1 MPNVDGESDILT
13 NALLGKFNG
22 VSGENACFAFR
33 FGGRPLARH
42 GLGDRFSCLGDRKNG
57 RPNRGTAFRTIKKG
71 PRRALSLLALQR
83 YNKTRRNANR
93 PRMTH
98 NGKIRKKGKWRRVV
112 VPCPLTWHSVLVAA
126 PAATPFLCRR
136 NATVPR
142 VARQWV
148 RPRSSAMSIDVA
160 LSTRRG
166 VGRDTYSLPQKR
178 GGAPVPCQWTW
189 HYLAQLQ
196 RQKLFSI
203 NFQSVFA
210 PLSFQLVE
218 YQ

>member
-1 MPNVDGESDILT
+1 MPVSPSDLAVAQSGDT
-13 NALLGKFNG
+13 VWATDFTVWATEKTVAQTVEVPLGHEKR
-22 VSGENACFAFR
+22 APQ
-33 FGGRPLARH
+33 RPLSS
-42 GLGDRFSCLGDRKNG
+42 F
-57 RPNRGTAFRTIKKG
+57 
-71 PRRALSLLALQR
+71 ALQR
-83 YNKTRRNANR
+83 YNKTRRKANR
-93 PRMTH
+93 RRRTQ

-136 NATVPR
+136 NAAVPR

-178 GGAPVPCQWTW
+178 GGAPGTMSMDMALL
-189 HYLAQLQ
+189 LAPATIPSLKP
-196 RQKLFSI
+196 RRC
-203 NFQSVFA
+203 V
-210 PLSFQLVE
+210 
-218 YQ
+218 